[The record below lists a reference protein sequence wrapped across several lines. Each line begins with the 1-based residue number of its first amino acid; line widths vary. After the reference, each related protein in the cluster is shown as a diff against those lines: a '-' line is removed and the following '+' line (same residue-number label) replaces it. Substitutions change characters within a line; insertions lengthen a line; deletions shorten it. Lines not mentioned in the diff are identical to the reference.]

1 MKKYII
7 IFCLILG
14 NLTSLHSQVSH
25 SDLRITYIGSEGF
38 LLTSSTKKVLIDAL
52 YSDGCGLFYVPPQK
66 ITRLIMD
73 MITPFDNIN
82 LFLLTHYHKDH
93 CDPQLISE
101 YLSKHKNI
109 PFVTN
114 KPSIVFIDGNCFG
127 FVLFKKQFY
136 ELTPEI
142 NQTLSKT
149 INTIPVK
156 AFGLKHLSFY
166 KDSIDLEENMY
177 NESFLFEMDG
187 IRIFHSGD
195 IKKDALQD
203 YCVKNNKWTDTI
215 DVAFLYYELF
225 ESGESDLDYVIS
237 TLHPKHIVVMHVPPS
252 MNEEWTTKVELLRVN
267 FPNIMFFKSSM
278 DSQTISISGIED
290 KY

>member
-1 MKKYII
+1 MKKSII
-7 IFCLILG
+7 IFCLILSIF
-14 NLTSLHSQVSH
+14 NSLHSQVSH
-25 SDLRITYIGSEGF
+25 HDLRITYIGSEGF
-38 LLTSSTKKVLIDAL
+38 LVTSSTKKVLIDAL
-52 YSDGCGLFYVPPQK
+52 YSDGYGLFYVPPQK
-66 ITRLIMD
+66 ITREIID
-73 MITPFDNIN
+73 MVGPFDTIN

-93 CDPQLISE
+93 CDPLLISE

-114 KPSIVFIDGNCFG
+114 QPAIVFIDGNCFG
-127 FVLFKKQFY
+127 FVLLKKQY
-136 ELTPEI
+136 HELTPAI
-142 NQTLSKT
+142 NQTILKT

-177 NESFLFEMDG
+177 NESFLFEIDG

-203 YCVKNNKWTDTI
+203 YLSKNKSWTDTI

-225 ESGESDLDYVIS
+225 ESGEPDLNYVIS

-252 MNEEWTTKVELLRVN
+252 MNEEWTAKVEQLRVN
-267 FPNIMFFKSSM
+267 FPNILFFKNSM
-278 DSQTISISGIED
+278 DSQTISISGRGD
-290 KY
+290 K